1 MFHFA
6 YPEAM
11 STATSAKPTV
21 RRRADATRNDE
32 RIVDIAIEQLSRDPQ
47 AGLDD
52 IARAAGIGRTTLHR
66 RYRTRDELM
75 TALRAR
81 ARQDLRGIIRDS
93 RLDENSAVD
102 ALDRLLDNL
111 LAKIGVYRFLVL
123 NPAPTGHRSDRI
135 VARELGALVR
145 RGQEDGVFT
154 TTNPPSWWV
163 EVIQALL
170 VLAVNPPV
178 DVPQRDLPDTIRAT
192 LAGGLVRA

>member
-1 MFHFA
+1 
-6 YPEAM
+6 M
-11 STATSAKPTV
+11 STVTTEKPAP

-32 RIVDIAIEQLSRDPQ
+32 RIVDIAIEELSRDPA

-75 TALRAR
+75 TALRTR
-81 ARQDLRGIIRDS
+81 ARRDLREIIRDS
-93 RLDENSAVD
+93 RLDEDSAVD

-111 LAKIGVYRFLVL
+111 LTKIGVYRFLVL
-123 NPAPTGHRSDRI
+123 NPAPTGHHSDRI

-154 TTNPPSWWV
+154 TTNRPSWWV

-170 VLAVNPPV
+170 VLAVNPPA
-178 DVPQRDLPDTIRAT
+178 DVPQSDLPGAIRAT
-192 LAGGLVRA
+192 LAGGLVRV

>member
-1 MFHFA
+1 ADTLHYA
-6 YPEAM
+6 YAEAM
-11 STATSAKPTV
+11 STATKPTQ

-32 RIVDIAIEQLSRDPQ
+32 RIVDIAIEALSRDPA

-75 TALRAR
+75 TALRTR
-81 ARQDLRGIIRDS
+81 ARHDLRETIRES
-93 RLDENSAVD
+93 RLDEGGAVD

-111 LAKIGVYRFLVL
+111 LAKIGIYRFLVL

-145 RGQEDGVFT
+145 RGQDDGVFT

-170 VLAVNPPV
+170 VLAVNPPT
-178 DVPQRDLPDTIRAT
+178 DVRPRDLPGAIRAT
-192 LAGGLVRA
+192 LAGGLVRV